1 VSAFRGKGKK
11 FAWQT
16 WNVCKEVTTIFTKL
30 SQCVT
35 ALDDADL
42 QSLEQFVVVM
52 YDRFS
57 ADTSVNYARLNL
69 FAHKQRPYDAIPPQF
84 ALKLHLKHAA
94 YQGRIIWGQATLPQP
109 VTKGPADWG
118 WSRRGDT

>member
-1 VSAFRGKGKK
+1 MNSHSFTHLRDVTVCLLSMAKERSLHGKHGMSVKG
-11 FAWQT
+11 
-16 WNVCKEVTTIFTKL
+16 

-52 YDRFS
+52 YERSS
-57 ADTSVNYARLNL
+57 ADISVNDARLNF

-84 ALKLHLKHAA
+84 ALKLHSKHAA
-94 YQGRIIWGQATLPQP
+94 YQGTIIWG
-109 VTKGPADWG
+109 
-118 WSRRGDT
+118 

>member
-1 VSAFRGKGKK
+1 VSAFHGKGEKS
-11 FAWQT
+11 AWQT
-16 WNVCKEVTTIFTKL
+16 WNECKGVLTTITKL

-52 YDRFS
+52 YERSS
-57 ADTSVNYARLNL
+57 ADISVNDARLNF

-84 ALKLHLKHAA
+84 ALKLHSKHAA
-94 YQGRIIWGQATLPQP
+94 YQGTIIWG
-109 VTKGPADWG
+109 
-118 WSRRGDT
+118 